1 MAPGGPSRASH
12 TPPPAAMLGIVGP
25 AWLHGGV
32 STRTASR
39 TPAPRYRLVRR
50 AGLEA
55 PAAVTL
61 DAEQRAVVAHRDGPL
76 LVIGGPGT
84 GKTTTLVEAVAARVA
99 EGTDP
104 GQILVLTF
112 GRRASAALR
121 DRIEARIGAQ
131 AAGAADGSSAAGG
144 TGAVR
149 TRAMTEPVV
158 RTFPAYAFGLLR
170 MAAAQRGEPAPRL
183 LTGAEQDA
191 LIRELLSAPDAA
203 QRWPEGLRQAVRTRA
218 FAAQLR
224 DLLLRAA
231 ERGIGPRRLAEL
243 GREHNRPDWV
253 AAADFLVEYRNV
265 LALRDASTRGTVAY
279 DQAELVRAATALLR
293 EDPDLLAAERARC
306 RYVYVDE
313 LADTD
318 PAQIDLLELVVGGG
332 AHVVA
337 FADPDSATFAF
348 RGGDPTGVRDFTQRF
363 RTAAGDEAPQITLRT
378 SYRSTPELLAA
389 SRRVAARLRGPSA
402 HRRLTSKVAEDS
414 AADGRGADGPAAV
427 DVCTFR
433 SATSESAYIAQ
444 RLREAHLHEGIPW
457 SRMAVVVRS
466 LRHHEAALRR
476 ALTQAGVPVVTGAE
490 DTALAHQPAVAP
502 LLTLI
507 RCALGLSPLDE
518 GTAVDLLHSPFGGAD
533 PFSERRLRQALR
545 AIDPTRPSG
554 ELLVEAL
561 RQPSLLSL
569 VDQRWVKPA
578 RTIAT
583 LLATAR
589 TAAARPGATA
599 EDVLWEVWRASG
611 LAQRWATLSAR
622 GGRRGATADR
632 DLDAMLVLF
641 DAAARFTDRL
651 PGARI
656 EVFLDYLAEQQLPT
670 DTLAATADP
679 GEAVRLLTAHAAK
692 GLEWDLVVVAGVQEG
707 VWPDLRLRGSVLGSE
722 RLVEVVAQR
731 ALPEGRASTAA
742 QVAALLDEERRLFY
756 VAVTRAR
763 RRLVVTAVDPSG
775 TGAGGDEQPSRFLGE
790 LVTAV
795 RSEPEVATDRPA
807 ESTDAEAAGHTGDAD
822 ASAGR
827 AGVAEDAS
835 TGPGEPGADR
845 AEDDLA
851 QVPAGVLRRP
861 ITLPALVAELRT
873 VVTDPDRPEP
883 LRRAAAAQLARLAAA
898 GVPGADPDEWWGLR
912 PLSDDRPLV
921 GEGELVRVSPST
933 VESSLR
939 CGLRW
944 LLERHGG
951 SNPPSA
957 KQSIGNLVHSAA
969 MLVAEAS
976 VREMAAAVRSY
987 VDERFDRIELEARW
1001 LRGKE
1006 RRRAERMVDKLL
1018 TWLADNPR
1026 EQVAVERDFDVRLPP
1041 DETSAGRAVQIRGRV
1056 DRLERDAKGRLVV
1069 VDLKTGASAPTEA
1082 EAAEH
1087 PQLAAYQVAVEAGAF
1102 GVGEVSGGAEIVA
1115 VGTDSVKPTV
1125 RAQPPLQESED
1136 PRWAEALV
1144 RQAAAAMAA
1153 ATFRAVL
1160 NDSCPYCAVRT
1171 SCPLS
1176 GKGRQVPS

>member
-1 MAPGGPSRASH
+1 MITGPCVSSGARWHPAGPVSVRAPLPRFVGGPWLHVGVSARQVGQSRA
-12 TPPPAAMLGIVGP
+12 PL
-25 AWLHGGV
+25 
-32 STRTASR
+32 
-39 TPAPRYRLVRR
+39 PRYRLVRG
-50 AGLEA
+50 AGLDASE
-55 PAAVTL
+55 VTL
-61 DAEQRAVVAHRDGPL
+61 DAAQRAVVAHTDGPL

-99 EGTDP
+99 EGADP
-104 GQILVLTF
+104 AHVLVLTF

-121 DRIEARIGAQ
+121 DRIEARIGAV
-131 AAGAADGSSAAGG
+131 AGRHAAAGG
-144 TGAVR
+144 RVAGSGARV
-149 TRAMTEPVV
+149 MTEPVV

-191 LIRELLSAPDAA
+191 VIRELLSAPDAA
-203 QRWPEGLRQAVRTRA
+203 DRWPPGLRPAVRTRA

-243 GREHNRPDWV
+243 GRAHNRPDWV
-253 AAADFLVEYRNV
+253 AAADFLIEYRNV

-279 DQAELVRAATALLR
+279 DQAELVRAAAALLR
-293 EDPDLLAAERARC
+293 EDPELLAAERSRC

-318 PAQIDLLELVVGGG
+318 PAQIDLLDLVAGGGTHVVG
-332 AHVVA
+332 

-348 RGGDPTGVRDFTQRF
+348 RGGDPTGVRDFTERF
-363 RTAAGDEAPQITLRT
+363 RTATGQPAPQAVLTT
-378 SYRSTPELLAA
+378 SYRSTVELLTA
-389 SRRVAARLRGPSA
+389 SRRIAARLRGPAA
-402 HRRLTSKVAEDS
+402 HRNLVSVRDEPST
-414 AADGRGADGPAAV
+414 V
-427 DVCTFR
+427 DVCTLR
-433 SATSESAYIAQ
+433 SATSESAYIAY

-466 LRHHEAALRR
+466 LRHHHSALRR
-476 ALTQAGVPVVTGAE
+476 ALTQAGVPVTTRAE
-490 DTALAHQPAVAP
+490 DTALATQPAIAP

-533 PFSERRLRQALR
+533 PFGERRLRQVLR
-545 AIDPTRPSG
+545 ATDPTRPSG

-561 RQPSLLSL
+561 QQPAILSL

-578 RTIAT
+578 RNVAT

-589 TAAARPGATA
+589 SAAARPGATA

-611 LAQRWATLSAR
+611 LAERWAAASAR

-656 EVFLDYLAEQQLPT
+656 EVFLDYLTEQQLPT
-670 DTLAATADP
+670 DTIAVTADR

-707 VWPDLRLRGSVLGSE
+707 AWPDLRLRGSVLGSE
-722 RLVEVVAQR
+722 RLVDVVAER
-731 ALPEGRASTAA
+731 AVPDGRVHAAA

-763 RRLVVTAVDPSG
+763 HRLIVTAVDPSG
-775 TGAGGDEQPSRFLGE
+775 TGSGGDEQPSRFLAE
-790 LVTAV
+790 LVTAAGV
-795 RSEPEVATDRPA
+795 RAAEPEPPEDRDGRSAAGLAADPSPTSGAAGGEPAATGGQAPAAGVATD
-807 ESTDAEAAGHTGDAD
+807 
-822 ASAGR
+822 
-827 AGVAEDAS
+827 
-835 TGPGEPGADR
+835 EPGAD
-845 AEDDLA
+845 EPV
-851 QVPAGVLRRP
+851 VPAGELRRP
-861 ITLPALVAELRT
+861 ITLPALVAELRI
-873 VVTDPDRPEP
+873 VVTDPNQPRA
-883 LRRAAAAQLARLAAA
+883 LREAAAAQLARLAAA
-898 GVPGADPDEWWGLR
+898 GVPGADPDQWWGLR

-921 GEGELVRVSPST
+921 GVGELVRVSPST
-933 VESSLR
+933 VDGSLR

-951 SNPPSA
+951 NNPPTA
-957 KQSIGNLVHSAA
+957 KQTIGNLVHSAA
-969 MLVAEAS
+969 MLVSEAS
-976 VREMAAAVRSY
+976 VREAASAIRSY
-987 VDERFDRIELEARW
+987 VEDRFDLIEVEARW
-1001 LRGKE
+1001 LRSKE
-1006 RRRAERMVDKLL
+1006 RNRAEHMVDKLL
-1018 TWLADNPR
+1018 TWLAENAR
-1026 EQVAVERDFDVRLPP
+1026 EQVAVERDFAVRLPP
-1041 DETSAGRAVQIRGRV
+1041 DDASARRAVEIRGRV

-1069 VDLKTGASAPTEA
+1069 VDLKTGASAPSEA
-1082 EAAEH
+1082 DVAVH

-1102 GVGEVSGGAEIVA
+1102 GVGEASGGAEIVA
-1115 VGTDSVKPTV
+1115 LGTDSVKPAV
-1125 RAQPPLQESED
+1125 RTQPPLQESED
-1136 PRWAEALV
+1136 PAWAEGLV
-1144 RQAAAAMAA
+1144 RAAAAAMADS
-1153 ATFRAVL
+1153 TFRAVI

-1171 SCPLS
+1171 SCPIS